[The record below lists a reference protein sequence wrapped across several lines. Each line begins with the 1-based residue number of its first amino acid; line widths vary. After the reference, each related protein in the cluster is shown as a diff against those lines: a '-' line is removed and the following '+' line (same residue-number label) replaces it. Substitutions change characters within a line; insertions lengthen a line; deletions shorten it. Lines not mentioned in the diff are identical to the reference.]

1 MVIYHLSKD
10 ESKRIVFLRAICM
23 IMVIYLH
30 QYTSAISFD
39 NNTVPLN
46 HSQIIENVE
55 YIISRIITFSAVPLY
70 FFMSSVLLYS
80 KEFTWVSNMKKK
92 VRTLILPYLLWI
104 TIYILIYFVGQ
115 SLPQTSSFFANSGR
129 FVSQMN
135 IIDFLNAYTGYF
147 GGKIFVNALWFL
159 RDLIVLNLL
168 ASVIKGIIDKIPFL
182 FMFILLILWTMVGTD
197 KSIVLNTQSICFFSF
212 GYYVVKYNVRM
223 KNIDLVSN
231 FQLICTYILS
241 VFCEFFLYQQ
251 NNSLRITAHSISV
264 LLGIVLVIKLSKYLL
279 NHISNKIP
287 KLLLLVSEYSFFIY
301 VTHDLVQTVLK
312 KITIK
317 VLPQFE
323 IIQLIEYLVIPLVT
337 CFICVLSGIIIKK
350 IDVKT
355 YSLITGARDKKRG

>member
-1 MVIYHLSKD
+1 MVIYQLSKD

-23 IMVIYLH
+23 IMVVYLH
-30 QYTSAISFD
+30 QYTSEISFS
-39 NNTVPLN
+39 NATVALN
-46 HSQIIENVE
+46 HSQIIENIE

-92 VRTLILPYLLWI
+92 MRTLIFPYLLWI

-115 SLPQTSSFFANSGR
+115 SLPQTRSFFANSGR

-168 ASVIKGIIDKIPFL
+168 ALVIKWVIDKIPVL
-182 FMFILLILWTMVGTD
+182 FMVILLMLWTLVGTD
-197 KSIVLNTQSICFFSF
+197 NSIVLNTQSICFFSL

-223 KNIDLVSN
+223 QSVDLISN
-231 FQLICTYILS
+231 YQVISAYILS
-241 VFCEFFLYQQ
+241 VLCEFLLHQQ
-251 NNSLRITAHSISV
+251 NNSLTITAHSISV
-264 LLGIVLVIKLSKYLL
+264 LLGIILVVKLSNYLL
-279 NHISNKIP
+279 SHISNKIS
-287 KLLLLVSEYSFFIY
+287 KVLLIVSEYSFFIY
-301 VTHDLVQTVLK
+301 VTHDFIQTVLK

-317 VLPQFE
+317 VIPQLE
-323 IIQLIEYLVIPLVT
+323 IIQLSEYLVIPLVT
-337 CFICVLSGIIIKK
+337 CFVCVLIGMSIKK
-350 IDVKT
+350 INVKT
-355 YSLITGARDKKRG
+355 YSLITGARSKKRE